1 MNKQNT
7 RSFAAGLLLSAIL
20 LIIFSYGTEDKA
32 DSRETLEEQGYVVL
46 TEEEAREQQEEIGIL
61 EEQVQTLSEKRDAE
75 EKETET
81 KDEDAR
87 TEITLTVSSGMTP
100 IEISDELEIKGIIKN
115 ASDFNSY
122 LVKSGRADK
131 IQIGDYQ
138 FHSEMTLE
146 EISTLLT
153 K

>member
-7 RSFAAGLLLSAIL
+7 RAFAAGLLLSAIL
-20 LIIFSYGTEDKA
+20 LIIFSYTNKDQAESMD
-32 DSRETLEEQGYVVL
+32 TLEEQGYVIL
-46 TEEEAREQQEEIGIL
+46 TEEEAENQREEIGNL
-61 EEQVQTLSEKRDAE
+61 EDKVKTLTENKEEAEQETDTVTE
-75 EKETET
+75 E
-81 KDEDAR
+81 R
-87 TEITLTVSSGMTP
+87 SEITLTVSTGMTP
-100 IEISDELEIKGIIKN
+100 IEISTELESKGIIKN

-122 LVKSGRADK
+122 LVKSGRADR

-138 FHSEMTLE
+138 LHSEMTLE

>member
-7 RSFAAGLLLSAIL
+7 RSFASGLLLSAIL
-20 LIIFSYGTEDKA
+20 LIIFSYGTEDKG

-46 TEEEAREQQEEIGIL
+46 TEEEARNQREKIGDL
-61 EEQVQTLSEKRDAE
+61 EEQINTLSEDSVSGE
-75 EKETET
+75 QETEVE
-81 KDEDAR
+81 EDAR

-100 IEISDELEIKGIIKN
+100 IEISDELESKGIIKN

-138 FHSEMTLE
+138 LHSEMTLE

>member
-7 RSFAAGLLLSAIL
+7 RSFASGLLLSAIL
-20 LIIFSYGTEDKA
+20 LIIFSYGTEDKG
-32 DSRETLEEQGYVVL
+32 DSRETLEEQGDVVL
-46 TEEEAREQQEEIGIL
+46 TEEEARNQREKIGDL
-61 EEQVQTLSEKRDAE
+61 EEQINTLTEDSVSGEQ
-75 EKETET
+75 ETEVE
-81 KDEDAR
+81 EDAR

-100 IEISDELEIKGIIKN
+100 IEISDELESKGIIKN

-138 FHSEMTLE
+138 LHSEMTLE

>member
-1 MNKQNT
+1 MNKQNS

-20 LIIFSYGTEDKA
+20 LIIFSYSTEDKA

-46 TEEEAREQQEEIGIL
+46 TEEEARNQREKIGNL
-61 EEQVQTLSEKRDAE
+61 EEQIDKLS
-75 EKETET
+75 
-81 KDEDAR
+81 KDSVSGEQESEVEEDAR

-100 IEISDELEIKGIIKN
+100 IEIGDELESKGIIKN

-138 FHSEMTLE
+138 LHSEMTLE

>member
-46 TEEEAREQQEEIGIL
+46 TEEEARNQLEKIGNL
-61 EEQVQTLSEKRDAE
+61 EEQIDTLTEDSVSVEQ
-75 EKETET
+75 ETEVE
-81 KDEDAR
+81 EDAR
-87 TEITLTVSSGMTP
+87 NEITLTVSSGMTP
-100 IEISDELEIKGIIKN
+100 IEIGDELESKRIIKN

-138 FHSEMTLE
+138 LHSEMTLE

>member
-1 MNKQNT
+1 MNKQNS

-20 LIIFSYGTEDKA
+20 LIIFSYSTEDKA
-32 DSRETLEEQGYVVL
+32 DSREMLEEQGYVVL
-46 TEEEAREQQEEIGIL
+46 TEEEARNQREKIGNL
-61 EEQVQTLSEKRDAE
+61 EEQIDKLS
-75 EKETET
+75 
-81 KDEDAR
+81 KDSVSGEQESEVEEDAR

-100 IEISDELEIKGIIKN
+100 IEIGDELESKGIIKN

-138 FHSEMTLE
+138 LHSEMTLE

>member
-7 RSFAAGLLLSAIL
+7 RAFAAGLLLSAIVL
-20 LIIFSYGTEDKA
+20 VIFSYGSEDKA

-46 TEEEAREQQEEIGIL
+46 TEKEARNQREKIEDL
-61 EEQVQTLSEKRDAE
+61 EEQINTLTEDSVSGEQ
-75 EKETET
+75 ETEVE
-81 KDEDAR
+81 EDAR
-87 TEITLTVSSGMTP
+87 NEMILTVSSGMTP
-100 IEISDELEIKGIIKN
+100 IEISEELESKGIIKN

-138 FHSEMTLE
+138 LHSEMTLE